1 MIHQIDIITPKIK
14 HATTEERK
22 QVGNN
27 LFKEVKCDLIIM
39 CSILLTV
46 ILISSILGVVH
57 QWWKNERTKY
67 VYNQTLYVYSG
78 WCIIGYYSYRY
89 SGYAMRLEMI
99 TIAVSFITIILA
111 MCVIVQTILTMK

>member
-57 QWWKNERTKY
+57 QW
-67 VYNQTLYVYSG
+67 
-78 WCIIGYYSYRY
+78 
-89 SGYAMRLEMI
+89 
-99 TIAVSFITIILA
+99 
-111 MCVIVQTILTMK
+111 